1 MPMSP
6 TRCATVSPAAAA
18 VPVPGALAAG
28 ERGAG
33 PALGARIAK
42 HLNPAHRRK
51 RAAGG
56 DR

>member
-6 TRCATVSPAAAA
+6 MRCVTVSPAAAA
-18 VPVPGALAAG
+18 VPVPGALASG
-28 ERGAG
+28 DRGAG
-33 PALGARIAK
+33 LACGADMPK
-42 HLNPAHRRK
+42 HLNPAHCRK